1 MYRLISGL
9 GGAAAAVAAAS
20 ASIKAYSD
28 KVSQDTYV
36 KRRNNDCKVMQYM
49 FSHLFI
55 PLPPQKKRS
64 RYFPLYMFFVNRSM
78 CCTIVCSTFEM
89 KTKTPMR
96 SSGRGLS
103 KTCHESVFFV
113 LARVRNGQ
121 ITS

>member
-1 MYRLISGL
+1 MSRKFEKKLRNMYRLISGL

-55 PLPPQKKRS
+55 PLPPQKKKIKIFSIIYVFCEQKHVLYYRLL
-64 RYFPLYMFFVNRSM
+64 YF
-78 CCTIVCSTFEM
+78 
-89 KTKTPMR
+89 
-96 SSGRGLS
+96 
-103 KTCHESVFFV
+103 
-113 LARVRNGQ
+113 RNEN
-121 ITS
+121 